1 MAHLTSRRHFLKQTG
16 LVSTAWLLPS
26 FLKAMAPI
34 GGTAHRK
41 LVVIQLSGGNDGLN
55 TVVPWR
61 NDAYQANRQRLALP
75 KDRLLA
81 ITDDFA
87 FNPGATGLKRLYDQ
101 GLLCVVQGVGYPEP
115 DRSHFRSLDIWH
127 SASASNEYWSTGWL
141 GRYLDLRGT
150 APHDVIEVGSTL
162 SLAGRGERI
171 KALTLTDAQR
181 LFRSTREPY
190 FAALAQGEGHE
201 HATVSYLYRT
211 MAETYQSAAYVKEQ
225 LKPTATPGAFLKDDL
240 GKQLRTVAH
249 FINSGLDTTAY
260 YVTTSGYDTH
270 TNQLQRHERLLRSL
284 GDNLHAFVA
293 QLKAGG
299 ELENTVVMVFSEFG
313 RRVKQNASNGT
324 DHGTAGPVILIGGGL
339 KKSGIFNPLPSLTDL
354 DANGD
359 MRFSVDFRSVY
370 AAVLQDWLAVDAR
383 TLVPG
388 ARPLEGLVAV

>member
-1 MAHLTSRRHFLKQTG
+1 MSNRTSRRLFLKQTG

-26 FLKAMAPI
+26 FLKAMTPVAVM
-34 GGTAHRK
+34 GHRK
-41 LVVIQLSGGNDGLN
+41 FVVVQLSGGNDGLN

-61 NDAYQANRQRLALP
+61 NDGYYANRQRLALP
-75 KDRLLA
+75 KDRLLS
-81 ITDDFA
+81 ITDEFA
-87 FNPGATGLKRLYDQ
+87 LNPGAVGLKRLYDE
-101 GLLCVVQGVGYPEP
+101 GLLCVVQGVGYPGP

-127 SASASNEYWSTGWL
+127 CASASSEYWNTGWL

-190 FAALAQGEGHE
+190 FAALSQGEGHE
-201 HATVSYLYRT
+201 HATVSYLYKT

-225 LKPTATPGAFLKDDL
+225 LKPGPAQGAFLKDDL

-249 FINSGLDTTAY
+249 FINSGLETKAY
-260 YVTTSGYDTH
+260 YITTSGYDTH

-284 GDNLHAFVA
+284 GDNLHAFVQ
-293 QLKAGG
+293 QLRAGG
-299 ELENTVVMVFSEFG
+299 ELENTLVMVFSEFG

-324 DHGTAGPVILIGGGL
+324 DHGTAGPVFLIGGGL
-339 KKSGIFNPLPSLTDL
+339 RKPGIFNPLPSLTDL

-359 MRFSVDFRSVY
+359 MKFSVDFRSVY
-370 AAVLQDWLAVDAR
+370 AAVLQHWLAADAHA
-383 TLVPG
+383 LVPG
-388 ARPLEGLVAV
+388 ADPLKDLISV

>member
-1 MAHLTSRRHFLKQTG
+1 MAHRTSRRHFLKQTG

-26 FLKAMAPI
+26 FLKAMAPVP
-34 GGTAHRK
+34 GSGHRK
-41 LVVIQLSGGNDGLN
+41 LVVVQLSGGNDGLN

-61 NDAYQANRQRLALP
+61 NDAYHTNRQRLALP
-75 KDRLLA
+75 KDRLHT
-81 ITDDFA
+81 INDEFA
-87 FNPGATGLKRLYDQ
+87 FNPGAVGLKRLYDE

-127 SASASNEYWSTGWL
+127 SASASSEYWNTGWL
-141 GRYLDLRGT
+141 GRYLDARGS
-150 APHDVIEVGSTL
+150 APHDVMEVGSTL

-181 LFRSTREPY
+181 LYRSTREPY
-190 FAALAQGEGHE
+190 FAALAQCEGHE

-225 LKPTATPGAFLKDDL
+225 LKPAPTPGAFLKDDL

-270 TNQLQRHERLLRSL
+270 TNQLQRHERLLRNL
-284 GDNLHAFVA
+284 GDNLHAFVE

-299 ELENTVVMVFSEFG
+299 ELENTLVMVFSEFG

-339 KKSGIFNPLPSLTDL
+339 KKPGIFNPLPSLTDL

-359 MRFSVDFRSVY
+359 MRFRVDFRSVY
-370 AAVLQDWLAVDAR
+370 AAVIQEWLAADAR

-388 ARPLEGLVAV
+388 ARPLEGLISV

>member
-1 MAHLTSRRHFLKQTG
+1 MAHRTSRRHFLKQTG
-16 LVSTAWLLPS
+16 LVGTAWLLPS
-26 FLKAMAPI
+26 FLKAMAPV
-34 GGTAHRK
+34 GGSVHRK
-41 LVVIQLSGGNDGLN
+41 LVVVQLSGGNDGLN

-61 NDAYQANRQRLALP
+61 NDGYHANRQRLALP

-81 ITDDFA
+81 ITDEFA
-87 FNPGATGLKRLYDQ
+87 FNPGALGLKRLHDE

-127 SASASNEYWSTGWL
+127 SASASNEYWNTGWL
-141 GRYLDLRGT
+141 GRYLDQRGT

-181 LFRSTREPY
+181 LYRSTREPY

-225 LKPTATPGAFLKDDL
+225 MKPAPTPGTFLKDDL

-284 GDNLHAFVA
+284 GDNLHAFVE

-299 ELENTVVMVFSEFG
+299 ELENTLVMVFSEFG

-339 KKSGIFNPLPSLTDL
+339 KKPGIFNPLPSLTDL

-370 AAVLQDWLAVDAR
+370 AAVIQEWLAADAR

-388 ARPLEGLVAV
+388 ARPLEGLISA